1 MHEERNMM
9 MMMKEIDELKVAEDL
24 KATEELRVATEE
36 SKVAMEENL
45 REMENK
51 KKLIFMER
59 STMDE
64 KKKTYVELC
73 WDKCYI

>member
-1 MHEERNMM
+1 MHEERNM

-24 KATEELRVATEE
+24 KAAEELRVATEE
-36 SKVAMEENL
+36 SKVAREENL
-45 REMENK
+45 QEMENK

-64 KKKTYVELC
+64 MKKTYVDLC